1 MGSFIFSTLQVIF
14 CSKKQ
19 DLKIRKCSDKSTY
32 LRAAKIH
39 LGCGDCSRIR
49 HFFWIFSLLGLVIAM
64 PVQAETL
71 SQAWKIALAENH
83 NLKAVRETVAAAE
96 EQLAAAKAVRL
107 PGLSLKSGYTARN
120 HEPQLKVTLG
130 PAMLD
135 LPVGNRHNFACQAI
149 ASIPLYTSGRITS
162 GIDAG
167 TAMLKASEADKASV
181 LLDLKMQV
189 AEAYVLVLRALR
201 GLEVVKSYVLSLE
214 AHEQDVIAL
223 YNQGMVAR
231 NDRLAVQVSLAD
243 ARQQMIQTRNSFD
256 LAQAAFNRLLQ
267 RPLDQETSLTEL
279 TLESIN
285 EALSA
290 MTIKAL
296 DQRSELIAV
305 TEKIQVLRNQA
316 TGVRAENMPQI
327 GLAGG
332 YGYQQN
338 DYLVDEGQW
347 SIALRLQWNL
357 FDGGGSKHR
366 ANAISKQANALQE
379 QYNDFAS
386 IISLQVRQAW
396 LDTQETQKRLQVTSK
411 TIVRAE
417 ENLKVSRNRYSSGLT
432 TNTEVLDAVTLRI
445 KSLHNHANAD
455 YDRSL
460 AILHLQRAIGDL

>member
-1 MGSFIFSTLQVIF
+1 MGSFIF
-14 CSKKQ
+14 
-19 DLKIRKCSDKSTY
+19 
-32 LRAAKIH
+32 
-39 LGCGDCSRIR
+39 R
-49 HFFWIFSLLGLVIAM
+49 HFCWIFSLLGLVIAM

-71 SQAWKIALAENH
+71 SQAWKTALAENH
-83 NLKAVRETVAAAE
+83 NLKAARETVAAAE
-96 EQLAAAKAVRL
+96 EQLAAAKAIRL
-107 PGLSLKSGYTARN
+107 PGFSFKSGYTARDN
-120 HEPQLKVTLG
+120 EPRLKAALG
-130 PAMLD
+130 PTTID
-135 LPVGNRHNFACQAI
+135 LPVENKYSLAYQAT

-201 GLEVVKSYVLSLE
+201 GLEVAKSHVLSLE
-214 AHEQDVIAL
+214 GHERDVLAL

-231 NDRLAVQVSLAD
+231 NDRLASEVSLAD
-243 ARQQMIQTRNSFD
+243 ARQQMIQIKNNLD

-267 RPLDQETSLTEL
+267 RPLEQKTTLAEL
-279 TLESIN
+279 TLENLN
-285 EALSA
+285 ETLSV

-296 DQRSELIAV
+296 DQRSELTAV
-305 TEKIQVLRNQA
+305 TKKIQALRNQA

-347 SIALRLQWNL
+347 SITLGLQWNL
-357 FDGGGSKHR
+357 FDGGASKHR
-366 ANAISKQANALQE
+366 ANAISRQANALQE

-396 LDTQETQKRLQVTSK
+396 LDTQETQKRLQVTSQAI
-411 TIVRAE
+411 TRAE

-445 KSLHNHANAD
+445 KSQYNHTNAN
-455 YDRSL
+455 YDRLL
-460 AILHLQRAIGDL
+460 AILHLKRAIGDL